1 MKDIQILS
9 PTKRKR
15 TFLLS
20 TSKKTNADDHP
31 NSTQLDAASPKIIQL
46 KHSDEHSA
54 FIDCSTEKND
64 FNRREAKDIIENSS
78 GGKEVID
85 IIHKKYE
92 DYGDGTLKRYNSR
105 ESRSPSPSSTS
116 HSHSQADSPYVNTS
130 SKLSKSK
137 SEDFDGNDVITYT
150 DYENDSN
157 CNSINET
164 DNVMKK
170 ELESLQIDGKKFKE
184 KRSYK
189 TLFDGNEFDDN
200 YDGNSISSTLSPC
213 TQRRNFTYSESDR
226 IRFPREEY
234 LTSCDSDDDRHLSTV
249 TKNWINWKNS
259 ANSSID
265 VYDQGTIS
273 DINDVAGPLSCLHIK
288 RTRTVLNNTDE
299 LFDKESDSTSLRS
312 FVSSR
317 KSGISRRDRVLVND
331 SCTSFVDTLTS
342 SCFEEENNNRSPVLK
357 SPRRNDS
364 RILKMKDVRNQ
375 NGQIISNVSSSPT
388 SGFFGKTIPRLL
400 PSQFV
405 SSTAT
410 ITPHISS
417 ASQGLMEST
426 DAADFM
432 GDLGT
437 PVRVWLYADNFFLIL
452 HLYLFLLI
460 CIYSLCSFH
469 LKNQISIYFRLRK

>member
-31 NSTQLDAASPKIIQL
+31 NSTQLDAASPKIILL

-54 FIDCSTEKND
+54 FIDCSTEKAN
-64 FNRREAKDIIENSS
+64 FNGREAKDIIENSR

-85 IIHKKYE
+85 IYHDKYE
-92 DYGDGTLKRYNSR
+92 DCGDKNIKRYNSR

-130 SKLSKSK
+130 SKLLKCR
-137 SEDFDGNDVITYT
+137 SEDLDSNDVITYT

-157 CNSINET
+157 YNSINET

-184 KRSYK
+184 KGSYME
-189 TLFDGNEFDDN
+189 TLFSGNEFDDHN
-200 YDGNSISSTLSPC
+200 DGNSISSTLSPC
-213 TQRRNFTYSESDR
+213 TQRRSFTYSESDR
-226 IRFPREEY
+226 IRFPREDY
-234 LTSCDSDDDRHLSTV
+234 LTSCDSDDDRHLPSV
-249 TKNWINWKNS
+249 TKNWMNWKIS

-265 VYDQGTIS
+265 VDDQGTVS
-273 DINDVAGPLSCLHIK
+273 DSNDVAGHLSCLHIK

-299 LFDKESDSTSLRS
+299 LFDEESDSTSLRS
-312 FVSSR
+312 FVNSR
-317 KSGISRRDRVLVND
+317 NTGISRRDRVIVND

-342 SCFEEENNNRSPVLK
+342 SCFEEENNNGSPVLK

-364 RILKMKDVRNQ
+364 RILKMKDNRNQ

-388 SGFFGKTIPRLL
+388 SGSFKKTTPRVL

-405 SSTAT
+405 TSTAT
-410 ITPHISS
+410 ITPHIPS
-417 ASQGLMEST
+417 ASEGLMGSM

-437 PVRVWLYADNFFLIL
+437 PV
-452 HLYLFLLI
+452 YL
-460 CIYSLCSFH
+460 
-469 LKNQISIYFRLRK
+469 